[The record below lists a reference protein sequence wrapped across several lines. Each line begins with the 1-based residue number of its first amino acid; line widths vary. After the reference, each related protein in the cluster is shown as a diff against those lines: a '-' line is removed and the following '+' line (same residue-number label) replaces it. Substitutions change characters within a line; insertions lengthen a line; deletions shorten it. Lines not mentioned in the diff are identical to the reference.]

1 MAFHLDCWTDL
12 HQHVQQDYSLQ
23 VESAG
28 LTGLLGPYSRTAM
41 TAWLPATAIDVA
53 AETLAEMVAD
63 DLAAESPAGPVDDPV
78 DGPVEEPV
86 DVAVDVLVDGPGVD
100 GDEVHDDLEDLVE
113 DPEAVA

>member
-63 DLAAESPAGPVDDPV
+63 DLAAESPAGPVD
-78 DGPVEEPV
+78 GPV
-86 DVAVDVLVDGPGVD
+86 DVPVVD